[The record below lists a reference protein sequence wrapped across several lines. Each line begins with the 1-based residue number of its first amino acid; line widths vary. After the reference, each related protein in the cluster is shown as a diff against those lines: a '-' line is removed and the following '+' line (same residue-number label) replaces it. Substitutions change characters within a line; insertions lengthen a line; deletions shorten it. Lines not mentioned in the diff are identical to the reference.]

1 MLAGV
6 GVTLVGPALSRAKTV
21 EAGTKHTLTSDG
33 RDGHTQ
39 TDKAV
44 NGSVRITP

>member
-6 GVTLVGPALSRAKTV
+6 GVTFVGPALSRAKTV

-33 RDGHTQ
+33 RDGHNRQ
-39 TDKAV
+39 MKL
-44 NGSVRITP
+44 